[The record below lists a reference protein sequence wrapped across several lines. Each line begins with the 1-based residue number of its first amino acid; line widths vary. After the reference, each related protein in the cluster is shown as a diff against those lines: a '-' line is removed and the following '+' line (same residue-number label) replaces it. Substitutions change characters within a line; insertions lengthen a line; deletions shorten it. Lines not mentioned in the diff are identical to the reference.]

1 MKRLLLIDAN
11 SLVYRSYFALPPF
24 TGPDNEPTGAIYGL
38 SSILLKIFREN
49 KPDYAAAAYDR
60 PEPTFRKKE
69 FKEYKITRPPAPND
83 LIRQLQESQTLFKL
97 FGIRSFEAPGFEAD
111 DIIATL
117 ARKFEDENELRIVI
131 LSGDLD
137 SLQLVKTDRVVVWV
151 PQKGVSNLAVYDE
164 PAVLKRFGVG
174 PSQMPDYKGLVG
186 DKSDNIPGVSGIG
199 PKTATAIIREFG
211 CLEDFYDL
219 SPSPKTPVFKKLIEG
234 QEKAILSKQ
243 LAKLCFDVP
252 LEISGLHELKLEEP
266 DTRKLARY
274 FEDKGFKSLVSRL
287 ESDKIKKIESGF

>member
-83 LIRQLQESQTLFKL
+83 LIRQLQESQILFKL

-164 PAVLKRFGVG
+164 QAVLKRFGVG
-174 PSQMPDYKGLVG
+174 PGQMPDYKGLVG

-211 CLEDFYDL
+211 CLEDFYGL

-234 QEKAILSKQ
+234 QERAILSKQ

-252 LEISGLHELKLEEP
+252 LEISGLRELKLEEP